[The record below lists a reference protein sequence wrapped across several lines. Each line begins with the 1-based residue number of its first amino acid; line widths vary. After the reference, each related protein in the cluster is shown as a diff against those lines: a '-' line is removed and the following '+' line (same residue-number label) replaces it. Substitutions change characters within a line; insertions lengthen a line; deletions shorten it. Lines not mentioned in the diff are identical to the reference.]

1 MQYLSAI
8 YDAGLLDKNVTL
20 LRGGPEMSKLCLA
33 IIAALGIWAHYGNT
47 GLGTAAT
54 MAAMIAAG
62 VGVESFLNTFWK
74 DKRSD
79 AKEISTVRFWQPR
92 RINILGKSLSPESER
107 RAPQPLAVWETP
119 ELVPPASRRRGGL
132 ATEES

>member
-1 MQYLSAI
+1 
-8 YDAGLLDKNVTL
+8 
-20 LRGGPEMSKLCLA
+20 MSLLCLA
-33 IIAALGIWAHYGNT
+33 IIAALGIWAHYGSA

-54 MAAMIAAG
+54 LAAMISAG

-92 RINILGKSLSPESER
+92 RINILGKSLSPVSER
-107 RAPQPLAVWETP
+107 RAPQPLSVWDASEM
-119 ELVPPASRRRGGL
+119 VPRASRRRGGL
-132 ATEES
+132 VPEES